1 MNECTQ
7 VLSKKQLET
16 FLSFVVNGVSVAW
29 EGNDEAVDELQNLT
43 QTCIP
48 NMLPPK

>member
-1 MNECTQ
+1 M
-7 VLSKKQLET
+7 
-16 FLSFVVNGVSVAW
+16 NGVLDAW
-29 EGNDEAVDELQNLT
+29 EWNDDAVGELQNLT